1 MDKYKLHDL
10 RHTFGTIQI
19 CVEKIETKT
28 VSLWMGHTNTQTTLD
43 RYTHPEQ
50 LDRSV
55 FLRGDLTEDQKLE
68 ILRKNYS
75 DVLRKIEAFLDER
88 TQIVP
93 KI

>member
-1 MDKYKLHDL
+1 MPS
-10 RHTFGTIQI
+10 FSASAC
-19 CVEKIETKT
+19 CVSPARFRDSRIRIAAR
-28 VSLWMGHTNTQTTLD
+28 VH
-43 RYTHPEQ
+43 THPEQ

-68 ILRKNYS
+68 ILRKNYA